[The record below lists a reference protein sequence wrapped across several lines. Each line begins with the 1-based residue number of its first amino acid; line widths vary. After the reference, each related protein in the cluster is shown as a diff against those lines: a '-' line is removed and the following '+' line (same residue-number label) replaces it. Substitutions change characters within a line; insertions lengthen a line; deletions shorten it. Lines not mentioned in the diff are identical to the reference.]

1 MFRNGDLKEDDAD
14 VQRDIQP
21 ETIYA
26 PLTQSSIYTWSPKQL
41 QQIDGVGAFMLTLR
55 SLMV

>member
-1 MFRNGDLKEDDAD
+1 MCLNRDLKEVDAD
-14 VQRDIQP
+14 VQRDIQT

-41 QQIDGVGAFMLTLR
+41 QQIDDVGALMLTLR
-55 SLMV
+55 SQMM